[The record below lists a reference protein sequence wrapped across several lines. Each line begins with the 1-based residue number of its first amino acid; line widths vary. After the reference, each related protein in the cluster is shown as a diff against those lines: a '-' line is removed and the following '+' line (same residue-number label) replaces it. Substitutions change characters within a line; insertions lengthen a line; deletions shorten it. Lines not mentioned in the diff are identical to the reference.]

1 MSTLEIIAV
10 ILGVINILLIIARS
24 IWNFAC
30 GIIMVAL
37 YAVVFAQAKLY
48 SDAGLQIFFLLVQ
61 AYGWSAWSRNKA
73 QRGEVIVERL
83 TSGSLKQWAVGSL
96 MATLVWGAVMQR
108 FTDASYPYWDAS
120 VAMFSVAAQ
129 ILMTRRFL
137 ENWWWWIVVNCLSI
151 PLYLMKGLYL
161 TAGLYG
167 VFLALAIAGLMQWR
181 KVGMR

>member
-24 IWNFAC
+24 IWNFAF

-61 AYGWSAWSRNKA
+61 AYGWWAWGRNKA
-73 QRGEVIVERL
+73 QQGEVIVERMTRESL
-83 TSGSLKQWAVGSL
+83 MLWVAGSLFT
-96 MATLVWGAVMQR
+96 TLVWGMVMNR

-137 ENWWWWIVVNCLSI
+137 ENWWWWILVNCLSI
-151 PLYLMKGLYL
+151 PLYLVKGLYL

-167 VFLALAIAGLMQWR
+167 VFLALAITGLTHWR
-181 KVGMR
+181 KVGML